1 MIDISEKNFEATIEQ
16 ALLAGGP
23 DAAQDFLDFVINY
36 DVKSR
41 MGQSIEAEE
50 EEG

>member
-23 DAAQDFLDFVINY
+23 DAVASEVSAVASLINY
-36 DVKSR
+36 SFR
-41 MGQSIEAEE
+41 QP
-50 EEG
+50 